1 MQPSRSTSH
10 SETPAAPAPAAA
22 AAAAAEEQLGPEAS
36 AAAAAIFRPALSTI
50 TLGSRSVTVPGGAAP
65 QPVTIRGQGAKRS
78 ALAGSEVKRLHAQGT
93 SPAGPARPSEL
104 AGWRGRGE
112 RAAPKEGPEPRGWSM
127 RGSADPA
134 GAEGS

>member
-10 SETPAAPAPAAA
+10 SETPAAPAP

-93 SPAGPARPSEL
+93 SPAGRAAQASSEL
-104 AGWRGRGE
+104 TGE
-112 RAAPKEGPEPRGWSM
+112 GKEGRTK
-127 RGSADPA
+127 RRARV
-134 GAEGS
+134 